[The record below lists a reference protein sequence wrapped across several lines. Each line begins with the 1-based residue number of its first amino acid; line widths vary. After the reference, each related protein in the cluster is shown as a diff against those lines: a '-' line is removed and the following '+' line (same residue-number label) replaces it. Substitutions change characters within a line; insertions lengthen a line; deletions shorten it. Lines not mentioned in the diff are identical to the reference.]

1 MDWKIR
7 DVYKDEIRDN
17 FLVTASRKK
26 VWQVELE
33 LLQELDRICRRH
45 GITYFADYGT
55 LLGAVRH
62 GGFIPW
68 DDDIDVVM
76 LRPDYEKFRSI
87 AMEEVKAPLFL
98 QSTYTD
104 GFISA
109 FSKLRHSQTS
119 AIEFPDNASINQGI
133 FIDIFPLDGVADGT
147 ARQDRLFRIKLELWR
162 TVMDADNLRQ
172 DLQAGADFCLTRNLL
187 ARLLKLSRLERFAEF
202 ERFCLNHFAE
212 AERLNFITDSFL
224 GRDTHVQR
232 KYYEEVAY
240 LPFEGIKI
248 PVPGDY
254 HSVLRCRYGDYMQR
268 IRGGSDHEGI
278 ILSADIPYREF
289 LAADKK

>member
-33 LLQELDRICRRH
+33 LLQELDRICRKH

-76 LRPDYEKFRSI
+76 LRPDYERFRQI
-87 AMEEVKAPLFL
+87 AAEEIKAPLFL
-98 QSTYTD
+98 QNTYTD

-109 FSKLRHSQTS
+109 LSKLRHSLTS
-119 AIEFPDNASINQGI
+119 AIEFPNNRSINQGI

-147 ARQDRLFRIKLELWR
+147 GRQDKLFRIQLELWR
-162 TVMDADNLRQ
+162 TIMDADNLRQ
-172 DLQAGADFCLTRNLL
+172 DLQSGAELCLPGSLL
-187 ARLLKLSRLERFAEF
+187 ARLLKLSRVERFAEF
-202 ERFCLNHFAE
+202 ERFCRNHFQE
-212 AERLNFITDSFL
+212 AARLDFITDSFL
-224 GRDTHVQR
+224 GKNVQVLR
-232 KYYEEVAY
+232 EYYEDVVY
-240 LPFEGIKI
+240 LPFEGINI

-254 HSVLRCRYGDYMQR
+254 HSVLQCRYGDYMKR
-268 IRGGSDHEGI
+268 VRGGSDHEGI
-278 ILSADIPYREF
+278 MLSADIPYKDF
-289 LAADKK
+289 LAAYEK

>member
-33 LLQELDRICRRH
+33 LLQELDRICRKH

-76 LRPDYEKFRSI
+76 LRPDYERFRQI
-87 AMEEVKAPLFL
+87 AAEEIKAPLFL
-98 QSTYTD
+98 QNTYTD

-119 AIEFPDNASINQGI
+119 AIEFPNNRSINQGI

-147 ARQDRLFRIKLELWR
+147 GRQDKLFRIQLELWR
-162 TVMDADNLRQ
+162 TIMDADNLRQ
-172 DLQAGADFCLTRNLL
+172 DLQSGAELCLPGSLL
-187 ARLLKLSRLERFAEF
+187 ARLLKLSRVERFAEF
-202 ERFCLNHFAE
+202 ERFFRNHFQE
-212 AERLNFITDSFL
+212 AARLDFITDSFL
-224 GRDTHVQR
+224 GKNVQVLR
-232 KYYEEVAY
+232 EYYEDVVY
-240 LPFEGIKI
+240 LPFEGINI

-254 HSVLRCRYGDYMQR
+254 HSVLQCRYGDYMKR
-268 IRGGSDHEGI
+268 VRGGSDHEGI
-278 ILSADIPYREF
+278 MLSADIPYKDF
-289 LAADKK
+289 LAAYEK

>member
-7 DVYKDEIRDN
+7 DVYQDEIRDN

-33 LLQELDRICRRH
+33 LLQELDRICRKH

-76 LRPDYEKFRSI
+76 LRPDYERFRQI
-87 AMEEVKAPLFL
+87 ALDEIKAPLFF
-98 QSTYTD
+98 QTTYTD

-109 FSKLRHSQTS
+109 FAKLRHSLTS
-119 AIEFPDNASINQGI
+119 AIEFPDNARINQGI
-133 FIDIFPLDGVADGT
+133 FIDIFPLDSVSDGT

-162 TVMDADNLRQ
+162 TIMDAANLWQ
-172 DLQAGADFCLTRNLL
+172 DLQSGGEFCLPRNLL
-187 ARLLKLSRLERFAEF
+187 ARLLKLSLLERFAEF
-202 ERFCLNHFAE
+202 EKFCLNHFEETAQ
-212 AERLNFITDSFL
+212 LNFITDSFL
-224 GRDTHVQR
+224 GKNTQVLR

-240 LPFEGIKI
+240 LPFEGINI

-254 HSVLRCRYGDYMQR
+254 HSVLQCRYGDYIKR
-268 IRGGSDHEGI
+268 VRGCSDHEGI
-278 ILSADIPYREF
+278 MLSADIPYREF
-289 LAADKK
+289 LAAYKK